1 MRCQEGEEDDPP
13 LVPRLGTRTSS
24 TLLFSTTTRFCDM
37 KQKRNYS
44 FLTSRSIA
52 KTSYTIRS
60 SGVLLQTGRV
70 FLMTFIVG
78 VKSYM
83 TKLPIKVRGVYRFSV
98 ADPGSGRGHN
108 GRRGYRLGRVVG
120 GAAPGRVREGGTPPA
135 QLGGIGE
142 RCKLSRWGLGRS
154 PRSFAF
160 RHKKSVACA
169 VVCRAD
175 LVCLVFDYYSAASI
189 GRHHVDVIHVACF

>member
-1 MRCQEGEEDDPP
+1 MRCQEGEGEDDPP
-13 LVPRLGTRTSS
+13 LVPRLGTRTGS

-60 SGVLLQTGRV
+60 SGVLLQTGCV

-83 TKLPIKVRGVYRFSV
+83 DVNETSDRLFATHFGSLWSV
-98 ADPGSGRGHN
+98 K
-108 GRRGYRLGRVVG
+108 
-120 GAAPGRVREGGTPPA
+120 
-135 QLGGIGE
+135 
-142 RCKLSRWGLGRS
+142 CK
-154 PRSFAF
+154 
-160 RHKKSVACA
+160 CN
-169 VVCRAD
+169 
-175 LVCLVFDYYSAASI
+175 
-189 GRHHVDVIHVACF
+189 

>member
-1 MRCQEGEEDDPP
+1 MRCQEGGGGGEEDDPP
-13 LVPRLGTRTSS
+13 LVPRLGTRTGS

-44 FLTSRSIA
+44 FSTSRSIT

-83 TKLPIKVRGVYRFSV
+83 EVSNETSDSLNLAVLKSRLAKMHLTLLMKLQGLLSTNCDDVM
-98 ADPGSGRGHN
+98 
-108 GRRGYRLGRVVG
+108 
-120 GAAPGRVREGGTPPA
+120 
-135 QLGGIGE
+135 
-142 RCKLSRWGLGRS
+142 RCTQ
-154 PRSFAF
+154 
-160 RHKKSVACA
+160 KSVT
-169 VVCRAD
+169 
-175 LVCLVFDYYSAASI
+175 
-189 GRHHVDVIHVACF
+189 

>member
-1 MRCQEGEEDDPP
+1 
-13 LVPRLGTRTSS
+13 
-24 TLLFSTTTRFCDM
+24 M

-83 TKLPIKVRGVYRFSV
+83 EVSNETSDTGGVC
-98 ADPGSGRGHN
+98 SGHVHI
-108 GRRGYRLGRVVG
+108 L
-120 GAAPGRVREGGTPPA
+120 
-135 QLGGIGE
+135 
-142 RCKLSRWGLGRS
+142 
-154 PRSFAF
+154 
-160 RHKKSVACA
+160 
-169 VVCRAD
+169 VVC
-175 LVCLVFDYYSAASI
+175 V
-189 GRHHVDVIHVACF
+189 VDIHLYC

>member
-1 MRCQEGEEDDPP
+1 MRCQGGGEDDPP
-13 LVPRLGTRTSS
+13 LVPRLGTRTGS

-83 TKLPIKVRGVYRFSV
+83 EVSNETSDLYILLLHVVVVVMHAFLLPTQLVWASSNKVGC
-98 ADPGSGRGHN
+98 G
-108 GRRGYRLGRVVG
+108 
-120 GAAPGRVREGGTPPA
+120 
-135 QLGGIGE
+135 
-142 RCKLSRWGLGRS
+142 
-154 PRSFAF
+154 AF
-160 RHKKSVACA
+160 RCPKLTGSTATNA
-169 VVCRAD
+169 LLVVCNYFPA
-175 LVCLVFDYYSAASI
+175 
-189 GRHHVDVIHVACF
+189 

>member
-1 MRCQEGEEDDPP
+1 MRCQEGEGGGGEEDDPP
-13 LVPRLGTRTSS
+13 LVPRLGTRTGS

-83 TKLPIKVRGVYRFSV
+83 EVSNETSDETYSLSNIPLNRGYPLKKIFTKLVNYIF
-98 ADPGSGRGHN
+98 
-108 GRRGYRLGRVVG
+108 
-120 GAAPGRVREGGTPPA
+120 
-135 QLGGIGE
+135 
-142 RCKLSRWGLGRS
+142 W
-154 PRSFAF
+154 
-160 RHKKSVACA
+160 
-169 VVCRAD
+169 
-175 LVCLVFDYYSAASI
+175 CLT
-189 GRHHVDVIHVACF
+189 C

>member
-1 MRCQEGEEDDPP
+1 MRGQEGGEGEEDDPP
-13 LVPRLGTRTSS
+13 LVPRLGTRTGS
-24 TLLFSTTTRFCDM
+24 TLLFSTTTRFSDM

-83 TKLPIKVRGVYRFSV
+83 EVSNETSDRNAYLAINCNDHSTYQS
-98 ADPGSGRGHN
+98 
-108 GRRGYRLGRVVG
+108 
-120 GAAPGRVREGGTPPA
+120 E
-135 QLGGIGE
+135 
-142 RCKLSRWGLGRS
+142 LSNVS
-154 PRSFAF
+154 
-160 RHKKSVACA
+160 
-169 VVCRAD
+169 
-175 LVCLVFDYYSAASI
+175 
-189 GRHHVDVIHVACF
+189 

>member
-1 MRCQEGEEDDPP
+1 MRCQEGEEGEDDPP
-13 LVPRLGTRTSS
+13 LVPRLGTRTGS
-24 TLLFSTTTRFCDM
+24 TLLFSTTTRFSDI

-83 TKLPIKVRGVYRFSV
+83 EVSNETSDNYFITNRHIYNCYHKTTAV
-98 ADPGSGRGHN
+98 ADPGN
-108 GRRGYRLGRVVG
+108 ME
-120 GAAPGRVREGGTPPA
+120 REGGGGGGGGFTNGGKYIR
-135 QLGGIGE
+135 QLGV
-142 RCKLSRWGLGRS
+142 WGSAVGS
-154 PRSFAF
+154 RSFASYHYCF
-160 RHKKSVACA
+160 SESYGISILFINNKNCTW
-169 VVCRAD
+169 D
-175 LVCLVFDYYSAASI
+175 LGTRWGGGEGVH
-189 GRHHVDVIHVACF
+189 GHTGEPW

>member
-1 MRCQEGEEDDPP
+1 MRCQEEDDPP
-13 LVPRLGTRTSS
+13 LVPRLGTRTGS

-83 TKLPIKVRGVYRFSV
+83 EVSNETSDSLNLAVSNAIKTCQDALDTAYEIT
-98 ADPGSGRGHN
+98 
-108 GRRGYRLGRVVG
+108 RL
-120 GAAPGRVREGGTPPA
+120 
-135 QLGGIGE
+135 I
-142 RCKLSRWGLGRS
+142 K
-154 PRSFAF
+154 
-160 RHKKSVACA
+160 
-169 VVCRAD
+169 
-175 LVCLVFDYYSAASI
+175 Y
-189 GRHHVDVIHVACF
+189 

>member
-1 MRCQEGEEDDPP
+1 MRCQEGEDDPP
-13 LVPRLGTRTSS
+13 LVPRLGTRTGS

-83 TKLPIKVRGVYRFSV
+83 EVSNETSDTLHASV
-98 ADPGSGRGHN
+98 VARQL
-108 GRRGYRLGRVVG
+108 LGQTTNVT
-120 GAAPGRVREGGTPPA
+120 A
-135 QLGGIGE
+135 
-142 RCKLSRWGLGRS
+142 
-154 PRSFAF
+154 
-160 RHKKSVACA
+160 
-169 VVCRAD
+169 
-175 LVCLVFDYYSAASI
+175 
-189 GRHHVDVIHVACF
+189 

>member
-1 MRCQEGEEDDPP
+1 MRCQEEGEEEEEEDDPP
-13 LVPRLGTRTSS
+13 LVPRLGTRTGS
-24 TLLFSTTTRFCDM
+24 TLLFSTTTRFSDM

-83 TKLPIKVRGVYRFSV
+83 EVSNETSDIHTAYIDPVYLYLSACRS
-98 ADPGSGRGHN
+98 
-108 GRRGYRLGRVVG
+108 
-120 GAAPGRVREGGTPPA
+120 AAPGPRVFEH
-135 QLGGIGE
+135 
-142 RCKLSRWGLGRS
+142 RS
-154 PRSFAF
+154 YHS
-160 RHKKSVACA
+160 
-169 VVCRAD
+169 
-175 LVCLVFDYYSAASI
+175 L
-189 GRHHVDVIHVACF
+189 

>member
-1 MRCQEGEEDDPP
+1 MRCQEEGGEEEEDDPP
-13 LVPRLGTRTSS
+13 LVPRLGTRTGS
-24 TLLFSTTTRFCDM
+24 TLLFSTTTLFSDM

-83 TKLPIKVRGVYRFSV
+83 EVFNETSDYLWLNSLT
-98 ADPGSGRGHN
+98 S
-108 GRRGYRLGRVVG
+108 RRL
-120 GAAPGRVREGGTPPA
+120 EKKA
-135 QLGGIGE
+135 QQFNVTEAL
-142 RCKLSRWGLGRS
+142 
-154 PRSFAF
+154 F
-160 RHKKSVACA
+160 RNN
-169 VVCRAD
+169 
-175 LVCLVFDYYSAASI
+175 LMTCLKIISYVLY
-189 GRHHVDVIHVACF
+189 

>member
-1 MRCQEGEEDDPP
+1 MRCQEGEGEGEGEEDDPP
-13 LVPRLGTRTSS
+13 LVPRLGTRTGS
-24 TLLFSTTTRFCDM
+24 TLLFSTITRFCDM

-83 TKLPIKVRGVYRFSV
+83 EVSNETSDFERPPFSILV
-98 ADPGSGRGHN
+98 
-108 GRRGYRLGRVVG
+108 
-120 GAAPGRVREGGTPPA
+120 TPHDK
-135 QLGGIGE
+135 GE
-142 RCKLSRWGLGRS
+142 W
-154 PRSFAF
+154 AE
-160 RHKKSVACA
+160 
-169 VVCRAD
+169 
-175 LVCLVFDYYSAASI
+175 YI
-189 GRHHVDVIHVACF
+189 T

>member
-13 LVPRLGTRTSS
+13 LVPRLGTRTGS

-83 TKLPIKVRGVYRFSV
+83 EVSNETSDEEDESFNHDAQPVCEDLDEEPNPLDALPMRQ
-98 ADPGSGRGHN
+98 AH
-108 GRRGYRLGRVVG
+108 
-120 GAAPGRVREGGTPPA
+120 
-135 QLGGIGE
+135 Q
-142 RCKLSRWGLGRS
+142 
-154 PRSFAF
+154 
-160 RHKKSVACA
+160 
-169 VVCRAD
+169 
-175 LVCLVFDYYSAASI
+175 
-189 GRHHVDVIHVACF
+189 IHF

>member
-1 MRCQEGEEDDPP
+1 MRCQEGEEGEDDPP
-13 LVPRLGTRTSS
+13 LVPRLGTRTGS
-24 TLLFSTTTRFCDM
+24 TLLFSTTTRFGDM

-83 TKLPIKVRGVYRFSV
+83 EVSNEISDSSNHYFLTQPMPSSSV
-98 ADPGSGRGHN
+98 QPASSNIASN
-108 GRRGYRLGRVVG
+108 GR
-120 GAAPGRVREGGTPPA
+120 T
-135 QLGGIGE
+135 
-142 RCKLSRWGLGRS
+142 
-154 PRSFAF
+154 PRS
-160 RHKKSVACA
+160 RNKGLSSLELEELRRTCVPVGQHHLRR
-169 VVCRAD
+169 RA
-175 LVCLVFDYYSAASI
+175 LAA
-189 GRHHVDVIHVACF
+189 

>member
-1 MRCQEGEEDDPP
+1 MRCQEEGGEEEEDDPP
-13 LVPRLGTRTSS
+13 LVPRLGTRTGS
-24 TLLFSTTTRFCDM
+24 TLLFSTTTRFSDM

-83 TKLPIKVRGVYRFSV
+83 EVSNETSDMYMGQCPAKSPLWYFFKISRTSKRKVTLALNYMANYKFS
-98 ADPGSGRGHN
+98 A
-108 GRRGYRLGRVVG
+108 
-120 GAAPGRVREGGTPPA
+120 E
-135 QLGGIGE
+135 
-142 RCKLSRWGLGRS
+142 
-154 PRSFAF
+154 
-160 RHKKSVACA
+160 
-169 VVCRAD
+169 
-175 LVCLVFDYYSAASI
+175 
-189 GRHHVDVIHVACF
+189 

>member
-1 MRCQEGEEDDPP
+1 MRCQEGEGEEDDPP
-13 LVPRLGTRTSS
+13 LVARLGTRTGS

-60 SGVLLQTGRV
+60 SEVLLQTGHV

-83 TKLPIKVRGVYRFSV
+83 EVSNETS
-98 ADPGSGRGHN
+98 DTGSLYIHASCN
-108 GRRGYRLGRVVG
+108 MRLT
-120 GAAPGRVREGGTPPA
+120 TPC
-135 QLGGIGE
+135 E
-142 RCKLSRWGLGRS
+142 TMLSQFFKPS
-154 PRSFAF
+154 
-160 RHKKSVACA
+160 
-169 VVCRAD
+169 
-175 LVCLVFDYYSAASI
+175 
-189 GRHHVDVIHVACF
+189 